1 MVLNRRVLN
10 SEFSVVKC
18 LPELLEQEVACRS
31 PVLGPL
37 PCRHVQMDARARNG
51 GEGTETIKSPGRT
64 RKVALDLERTGQLG
78 RPENEESMGVA
89 MAMEEAGNRIVG
101 SVFRHLV

>member
-1 MVLNRRVLN
+1 MGKWVVLNRRVLN

-51 GEGTETIKSPGRT
+51 GEGTETIKSPGRENQEGGIGLGKDGT
-64 RKVALDLERTGQLG
+64 TGKT
-78 RPENEESMGVA
+78 
-89 MAMEEAGNRIVG
+89 
-101 SVFRHLV
+101 

>member
-1 MVLNRRVLN
+1 M
-10 SEFSVVKC
+10 
-18 LPELLEQEVACRS
+18 CRWMPVQGMGERALKPSS
-31 PVLGPL
+31 P
-37 PCRHVQMDARARNG
+37 HA
-51 GEGTETIKSPGRT
+51 ERT

>member
-31 PVLGPL
+31 PVLEPL
-37 PCRHVQMDARARNG
+37 PCRHVQMDARARNA
-51 GEGTETIKSPGRT
+51 GEGTETIKSPDRENQEGGIGLGKDGT
-64 RKVALDLERTGQLG
+64 TGKT
-78 RPENEESMGVA
+78 
-89 MAMEEAGNRIVG
+89 
-101 SVFRHLV
+101 